1 MTRFRLLACAVVL
14 SLSAVQAAHAQSVVV
29 SSGTTRTTTITLG
42 FPGDGLTVETGGT
55 IAVSVPNSD
64 AVDMIDVGQS
74 VHNAG
79 VITTSGNNA
88 YGISSQFDG
97 ATIANTGAITTTGNG
112 SLGIEADGFS
122 SVISNSGTIATSG
135 DGAFGIAPLGDLIT
149 VTNSGTITTSGLAS
163 YGIVSAGDDVVIDNS
178 GAIIT
183 HGDGAGGIAAAGERA
198 VISNT
203 GLIAVDGWMANGIES
218 GGDDATISNSGTIRA
233 SGQDGIGIGSGG
245 FNAVIVNSGTII
257 SPAGYSIVAAGP
269 NATLKLL
276 PGSVLVGDLEF
287 DFPESATLDIARGLS
302 TALHFDVCACSGLP
316 ATIDAHGAP
325 LAVSGEWVYTADVTA
340 LIAQSQMLGDLT
352 DAIYGAVDGGRASG
366 AAENKPPLGYAPE
379 NTIARDLAIFR
390 DGEAKPVR
398 EAWVKGFGGS
408 RDQDAHGLDMG
419 SEQKL
424 AGFASGMDLFA
435 AEGWVG
441 GAFIGGSWAKADVE
455 NSQTLE
461 AQSVFGGVYASRDV
475 GSARLDLA
483 ALVGWS
489 DYDSKRQVADNTDP
503 DGIDTAKA
511 DYDGWFVSPR
521 VALTQPFMLGPQ
533 PAEIS
538 LSAHYAGLFLDS
550 YEEHGAQGALE
561 IDRRQVH
568 LLLGRAA
575 LALPTDYVHPDGA
588 LTRLTPS
595 LGVQGRTQFGDD
607 DVEGTLAGI
616 DIDFSTGKDKALGA
630 FAGLRLEH
638 ETAKGLN
645 LFAAAEGLI
654 EDDGSTRFSGKGG
667 MRLRF

>member
-42 FPGDGLTVETGGT
+42 FPGDSLTVEAGGT
-55 IAVSVPNSD
+55 IAVTGAD
-64 AVDMIDVGQS
+64 AVDMADDDQS
-74 VHNAG
+74 AHNAG

-88 YGISSQFDG
+88 FGILSIGDGIEITSSGTIMTDGDDAYGIYSDG
-97 ATIANTGAITTTGNG
+97 FSAVIINSGTIETSGDAAF
-112 SLGIEADGFS
+112 GIEADGPS
-122 SVISNSGTIATSG
+122 ATISNDGVIITGGDAAFGILSDGDDAVIGNNGVVTTSGLAAFGIYSDGLSAVITNNGTIKTSGNTSFGILSLGDGASIRNSGTIAVSG
-135 DGAFGIAPLGDLIT
+135 
-149 VTNSGTITTSGLAS
+149 
-163 YGIVSAGDDVVIDNS
+163 ID
-178 GAIIT
+178 A
-183 HGDGAGGIAAAGERA
+183 D
-198 VISNT
+198 
-203 GLIAVDGWMANGIES
+203 GIES
-218 GGDDATISNSGTIRA
+218 VGAD
-233 SGQDGIGIGSGG
+233 
-245 FNAVIVNSGTII
+245 AVIVNSGTVI
-257 SPAGYSIVAAGP
+257 STAGYSIYSAGF

-276 PGSVLVGDLEF
+276 PGSVLVGALHF
-287 DFPESATLDIARGLS
+287 SDFTTATLDIARGLS
-302 TALHFDVCACSGLP
+302 TALRFDTCFCAGIP

-325 LAVSGEWVYTADVTA
+325 LAVSDEWVYTADVTA
-340 LIAQSQMLGDLT
+340 LIAQGQMLGDLT
-352 DAIYGAVDGGRASG
+352 DAIYGALDGGRAAG
-366 AAENKPPLGYAPE
+366 AANTPPLGYAPE
-379 NTIARDLAIFR
+379 NMIARDLAIFR

-408 RDQDAHGLDMG
+408 RDQDSHGLDMG

-424 AGFASGMDLFA
+424 AGFVSGMDFFA
-435 AEGWVG
+435 TQGWVG

-475 GSARLDLA
+475 GTARLDLA

-503 DGIDTAKA
+503 DGTDIAKA

-533 PAEIS
+533 HAEVS

-575 LALPTDYVHPDGA
+575 LALPTDYVHPDGG
-588 LTRLTPS
+588 LTRLTPT

-638 ETAKGLN
+638 ETARGLN

-667 MRLRF
+667 LRLRF